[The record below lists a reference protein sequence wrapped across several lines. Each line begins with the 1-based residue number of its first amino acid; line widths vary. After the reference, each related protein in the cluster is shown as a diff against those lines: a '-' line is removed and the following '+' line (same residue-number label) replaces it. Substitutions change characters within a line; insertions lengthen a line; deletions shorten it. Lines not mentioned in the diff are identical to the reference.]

1 MGGGEGTKSP
11 SPLNPGEHS
20 PLLLIL
26 REAFRPVL
34 GRGNGVL
41 LAENFD
47 KLDWLALTGE
57 ATAFSRRRLVFK
69 DDLLAGGGLRT
80 KGRLEGGGRLRS
92 RIKFK
97 RRNQLVG

>member
-26 REAFRPVL
+26 REVL

-80 KGRLEGGGRLRS
+80 KGRLAGGGRLRS